1 MTSRPSVP
9 PVQEHKAT
17 IAVSLFLLFL
27 LLASSP
33 CFAEGKSERRE
44 GKSDEKSAQL
54 TVPMAGTFAGLG
66 KFSGTLTVQRFIA
79 DNGQVKAVGMVSGT
93 LFDATGV
100 PLGTVLQGPLL
111 FPVTASAANTR
122 SAAIQPPESI
132 NRPMLLK
139 ASMSVGPSVA
149 PVARPLQATTC
160 QPLNLSI
167 GAQSFN
173 VLGLTL
179 TTTPIDI
186 MLGGQTGGTNALGTL
201 VCNILTT
208 LTNVAGLTNLLNQL
222 LGLLGGL

>member
-93 LFDATGV
+93 LFDATGL

-111 FPVTASAANTR
+111 VPVTDSAAST
-122 SAAIQPPESI
+122 SIQTIQPPDTYDHAM
-132 NRPMLLK
+132 RLK
-139 ASMSVGPSVA
+139 AS
-149 PVARPLQATTC
+149 
-160 QPLNLSI
+160 
-167 GAQSFN
+167 
-173 VLGLTL
+173 
-179 TTTPIDI
+179 
-186 MLGGQTGGTNALGTL
+186 
-201 VCNILTT
+201 
-208 LTNVAGLTNLLNQL
+208 
-222 LGLLGGL
+222 